1 MTTVAPMAIIAAFA
15 EGAAGLRRRYR
26 RARRN
31 AGTIRY
37 LRDMPPY
44 LLNDIGLPP
53 DADIRDIVE
62 RGR

>member
-1 MTTVAPMAIIAAFA
+1 MTTVAPIAIIAAFA
-15 EGAAGLRRRYR
+15 NGAAGLRQRYR

-31 AGTIRY
+31 AGTIQY
-37 LRDMPPY
+37 LRGMPAY
-44 LLNDIGLPP
+44 LLNDIGLTP